1 MPTRPKRPCPHPG
14 CPELVQ
20 RGRCPRHALQV
31 ERARGTTAQRGY
43 GAHHRRWRAMILARD
58 VLCVAPKCK
67 RPATQ
72 ADHIIPLSMGGT
84 WALENG
90 QGLCHHHH
98 SSKTAREQRDPW
110 LGMRMRASTDN
121 TTT

>member
-1 MPTRPKRPCPHPG
+1 
-14 CPELVQ
+14 
-20 RGRCPRHALQV
+20 
-31 ERARGTTAQRGY
+31 
-43 GAHHRRWRAMILARD
+43 MILARD
-58 VLCVAPKCK
+58 VLCVVPTCK

-90 QGLCHHHH
+90 QGLCHQHH